1 MNKTILPLLLVSAL
15 ALSGCGKKKEE
26 APAQPAPAQQPAAT
40 SPGAVD
46 QAKQVAADVAA
57 QAQKAGEQVVEQGKQ
72 VVAQTTEQAKA
83 AAAQVTEQAKTAV
96 TQVKEE
102 TKTLVDSFKK
112 PAAPAGTD
120 AAAPLDFA
128 ALTSKVTESAKSL
141 LSDPSV
147 TAPVKE
153 QLTKLADSVLGNQD
167 GAAAAALNKIVSL
180 KPSEEQMGLVKE
192 LQTNLGVLALG
203 RNFDAN
209 DPASGGAVKQ
219 TIAAIQAK
227 DTASILSGL
236 QKLGTTAK
244 LTDSQKDIVG
254 NLVGSYGGKL
264 AGLTDSVNKT
274 SEALKGFGF

>member
-1 MNKTILPLLLVSAL
+1 MNKTLLPLLLVSAV

-26 APAQPAPAQQPAAT
+26 QPAPTPPAQQPAAK
-40 SPGAVD
+40 PVGAVD

-83 AAAQVTEQAKTAV
+83 AAAQVTESAKTAV
-96 TQVKEE
+96 AQVKDE

-112 PAAPAGTD
+112 PAAPTGAD
-120 AAAPLDFA
+120 AVATLDFA
-128 ALTSKVTESAKSL
+128 ALTSKVSESAKSL
-141 LSDPSV
+141 LSDPAV

-153 QLTKLADSVLGNQD
+153 QLTKLTDAVLGNKD
-167 GAAAAALNKIVSL
+167 GVAAAALNKIVAL
-180 KPSEEQMGLVKE
+180 KPSEDQMGLVKE
-192 LQTNLGVLALG
+192 LQSNLGVLALG
-203 RNFDAN
+203 RNFDVN
-209 DPASGGAVKQ
+209 DPASSGAVKQ

-227 DTASILSGL
+227 DTASIVSGL

-244 LTDSQKDIVG
+244 LTDAQKDIVG

-264 AGLTDSVNKT
+264 AGVTDSVNKA